1 MATTTYKLVHVLKE
15 KQQSIE
21 LLRRIQY
28 IHKFT
33 FVAWWTFRYHTDI
46 LTKIKVI
53 EETFIE
59 ERPVN
64 YVAH

>member
-33 FVAWWTFRYHTDI
+33 FIA
-46 LTKIKVI
+46 
-53 EETFIE
+53 
-59 ERPVN
+59 
-64 YVAH
+64 